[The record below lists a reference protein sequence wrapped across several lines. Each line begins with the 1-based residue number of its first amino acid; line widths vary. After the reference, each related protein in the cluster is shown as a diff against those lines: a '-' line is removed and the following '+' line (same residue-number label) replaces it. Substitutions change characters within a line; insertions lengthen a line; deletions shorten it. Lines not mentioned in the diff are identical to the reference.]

1 MDTDEAP
8 VSPETSHYDQSE
20 LVQGPVTPWIPNA
33 TELENERQVK
43 SNTYNETPYFLF
55 VISIVLDI
63 TIKILTMITLLKAVF
78 VISTKYE

>member
-43 SNTYNETPYFLF
+43 
-55 VISIVLDI
+55 
-63 TIKILTMITLLKAVF
+63 IKVCT
-78 VISTKYE
+78 